1 MSSWKPLD
9 PGQGLLGLGRHRPQ
23 PPRPAP
29 PPDAAPAPTRGVMD
43 RLDELLPPRAP
54 RPPLRLVPQPPG
66 STPPP
71 APRPPPEDIVFT
83 DDVATAPTIPAPP
96 ARRAPRPRTTAT
108 RAGTSPETHRGL
120 VLCAAGLLA
129 DGTARDVAIEDL
141 VVRAWEL
148 APEAFG
154 LRGHPHPDSNRVV
167 SKIYG
172 AQSLLGLHLLTA
184 GGAPRSVALT
194 PAGVAWWRSIGRP
207 WLEGRAR

>member
-1 MSSWKPLD
+1 MSSWRPLD
-9 PGQGLLGLGRHRPQ
+9 PGQGFLGLGR
-23 PPRPAP
+23 RPA
-29 PPDAAPAPTRGVMD
+29 
-43 RLDELLPPRAP
+43 LP
-54 RPPLRLVPQPPG
+54 RPPVQE
-66 STPPP
+66 PP
-71 APRPPPEDIVFT
+71 AQRPALRIVPAAPPVAAGP
-83 DDVATAPTIPAPP
+83 DDQADDATAPTIPAPP
-96 ARRAPRPRTTAT
+96 ATPRASRPPLLRSARGSIERSTI
-108 RAGTSPETHRGL
+108 PPDTHRGL